1 MRYYGYRFYSPS
13 LGRWLSRDPLGD
25 PAFVMSSRSSA
36 LVENHLLDLID
47 VDEFLSSLE
56 DVRPELAKFLKARLL
71 QSREYEKRLT
81 SLYGFV
87 SNDPIGRFDPVGLLD
102 LGSYGKYCGPGWC
115 GGKKQS
121 EKDCACSKDPLPDPD
136 NAIDA
141 CCKTHDTC
149 LGGGGSHECDDAM
162 CECLKGVDPVNE
174 PVPPGG
180 SLDNQIKSYNK
191 MLGLFCGMKIPGH

>member
-1 MRYYGYRFYSPS
+1 MPKSIQIEESFLDAEMMAFIESIAAEKPGLADYLRKRWMREADTSAKATLLYTFVKNGPVNNIDA
-13 LGRWLSRDPLGD
+13 LG
-25 PAFVMSSRSSA
+25 
-36 LVENHLLDLID
+36 LDL
-47 VDEFLSSLE
+47 F
-56 DVRPELAKFLKARLL
+56 
-71 QSREYEKRLT
+71 
-81 SLYGFV
+81 
-87 SNDPIGRFDPVGLLD
+87 

-115 GGKKQS
+115 GGKEQS
-121 EKDCACSKDPLPDPD
+121 EKDCACSKDPLPEPD

-180 SLDNQIKSYNK
+180 RLDNQIKSYNK
-191 MLGLFCGMKIPGH
+191 MLGLFCGIKIPGH